1 MTKAVNL
8 LINKKLDSKPEKKNL
23 FNKLSI
29 IKLIA
34 ELGSVSVNDIVKN
47 LSLSLPTVNSLIAEL
62 LEDNIVRQ
70 FDKGESIGGRKPNLY
85 RLCDGL
91 FQVLCVEL
99 QRFSITLSIMDNN
112 QNIVAETVELD
123 NELSRNADNLRD
135 ITQIID
141 QYLLEKA
148 VDTAN
153 LTGLIIS
160 MPGLIN
166 ADEGTNETFLHDAS
180 QSITAYFEDKYKKPV
195 YILNDVKG
203 AAYAELKFGL
213 AKNTKN
219 SLIILMDWGI
229 GLGIVSN
236 GEVYLGRDGYSGE
249 VGHMPFIDNGELCYC
264 GKRGCLE
271 TVASGI
277 ALVNN
282 AKQEIQKGELTKLNE
297 LQKEELDHLTPT
309 HVIEAANKGDQFAI
323 NQISKLGTNLG
334 KAFASLIQLLNPELI
349 VLGGKIA
356 KANELITIPIQQAI
370 NSYTMAIL
378 KEHCDIKV
386 SSLTLDS
393 NTIGLTNY
401 FITKYLSV
409 ELIRK
414 SKI

>member
-1 MTKAVNL
+1 
-8 LINKKLDSKPEKKNL
+8 
-23 FNKLSI
+23 
-29 IKLIA
+29 
-34 ELGSVSVNDIVKN
+34 
-47 LSLSLPTVNSLIAEL
+47 
-62 LEDNIVRQ
+62 
-70 FDKGESIGGRKPNLY
+70 
-85 RLCDGL
+85 
-91 FQVLCVEL
+91 
-99 QRFSITLSIMDNN
+99 MDNN

-123 NELSRNADNLRD
+123 NELSRNADNLHD

-141 QYLLEKA
+141 QYLLEKL
-148 VDTAN
+148 VDTEN
-153 LTGLIIS
+153 LTGLIVS

-166 ADEGTNETFLHDAS
+166 AEEGTNETFLHDTS
-180 QSITAYFEDKYKKPV
+180 QSITAYFENKYRKPV

-213 AKNTKN
+213 AKNTRN

-297 LQKEELDHLTPT
+297 LHKEELDHLTPT

-386 SSLTLDS
+386 SSLNLDS

-409 ELIRK
+409 ELLQK

>member
-91 FQVLCVEL
+91 FQVLCIEL

-123 NELSRNADNLRD
+123 NELSRNADNLYD

-141 QYLLEKA
+141 QYLLEKL
-148 VDTAN
+148 VDTEN

-166 ADEGTNETFLHDAS
+166 AEEGTNETFLHDTS
-180 QSITAYFEDKYKKPV
+180 QSITAYFENKYRKPV

-213 AKNTKN
+213 AKNTRN

-297 LQKEELDHLTPT
+297 LHKDELDHLTPT

-370 NSYTMAIL
+370 NSYTMAI
-378 KEHCDIKV
+378 
-386 SSLTLDS
+386 
-393 NTIGLTNY
+393 
-401 FITKYLSV
+401 
-409 ELIRK
+409 
-414 SKI
+414 

>member
-112 QNIVAETVELD
+112 HNIVAETVELD

-166 ADEGTNETFLHDAS
+166 ADEGTNETFLHDVS

-409 ELIRK
+409 ELIQK

>member
-8 LINKKLDSKPEKKNL
+8 LINKKLESKPEKKNL
-23 FNKLSI
+23 FNKIAI

-47 LSLSLPTVNSLIAEL
+47 LFLSLPTVNSLIAEL
-62 LEDNIVRQ
+62 LEDNIIRQ

-85 RLCDGL
+85 RLRDGI

-112 QNIVAETVELD
+112 QNSIAATVELD
-123 NELSRNADNLRD
+123 NELSRNSANLDD
-135 ITQIID
+135 ITRIID
-141 QYLLEKA
+141 QYIA
-148 VDTAN
+148 DQSVDIEN
-153 LTGLIIS
+153 LTGLIVS

-166 ADEGTNETFLHDAS
+166 AEEGTNETFLHDDS
-180 QSITAYFEDKYKKPV
+180 LPITTYFQDKYKKPV

-213 AKNTKN
+213 AKNTRN

-229 GLGIVSN
+229 GLGIISN

-249 VGHMPFIDNGELCYC
+249 VGHMPFIDHGELCYC

-282 AKQEIQKGELTKLNE
+282 AKQEILKGELTKLNE
-297 LQKEELDHLTPT
+297 LRKEELNHLTPM
-309 HVIEAANKGDQFAI
+309 HIIEAANKGDQFAI

-386 SSLTLDS
+386 SSLNLDS
-393 NTIGLTNY
+393 NTVGLTNY

-409 ELIRK
+409 ELLQK
-414 SKI
+414 SKL

>member
-62 LEDNIVRQ
+62 LEDHIVRQ

-309 HVIEAANKGDQFAI
+309 HIIEAANKGDQFAI

-409 ELIRK
+409 ELIQK

>member
-91 FQVLCVEL
+91 FQVLCIEL

-123 NELSRNADNLRD
+123 NELSRNADNLHD
-135 ITQIID
+135 ITRIID
-141 QYLLEKA
+141 QYLLEKS
-148 VDTAN
+148 VDTEN

-166 ADEGTNETFLHDAS
+166 AEEGTNETFLHDAS
-180 QSITAYFEDKYKKPV
+180 QSITAYFENKYSKPV

-213 AKNTKN
+213 AKNTRN

-297 LQKEELDHLTPT
+297 LHKEELDHLTPT

-386 SSLTLDS
+386 SSLNLDS

-409 ELIRK
+409 ELLQK

>member
-309 HVIEAANKGDQFAI
+309 HIIEAANKGDQFAI

-409 ELIRK
+409 ELIQK

>member
-91 FQVLCVEL
+91 FQVLCIEL

-112 QNIVAETVELD
+112 QNSVAETVELD
-123 NELSRNADNLRD
+123 NELSRNADNLHD

-141 QYLLEKA
+141 QYLVEKS
-148 VDTAN
+148 VDTEN

-166 ADEGTNETFLHDAS
+166 AEEGTNETFLNDSS
-180 QSITAYFEDKYKKPV
+180 QSITAYFENKYNKPV

-297 LQKEELDHLTPT
+297 LHKEELDHLTPT
-309 HVIEAANKGDQFAI
+309 HIIEAANKGDQFAI

-409 ELIRK
+409 ELLQK

>member
-112 QNIVAETVELD
+112 HNIVAETVELD

-409 ELIRK
+409 ELIQK

>member
-8 LINKKLDSKPEKKNL
+8 LINKKLESKPEKKNL
-23 FNKLSI
+23 LNKISI

-47 LSLSLPTVNSLIAEL
+47 LFLSLPTVNSLIAEL
-62 LEDNIVRQ
+62 LDDNMIRQ

-85 RLCDGL
+85 RLCDRL
-91 FQVLCVEL
+91 FQVLCIEL
-99 QRFSITLSIMDNN
+99 QRFSITLSVMDNN
-112 QNIVAETVELD
+112 QNSIAETVELD
-123 NELSRNADNLRD
+123 NELSRNADNLND
-135 ITQIID
+135 IRQIID
-141 QYLLEKA
+141 QYIVERSI
-148 VDTAN
+148 DMDN
-153 LTGLIIS
+153 LTGIIIS

-166 ADEGTNETFLHDAS
+166 AELGTNETFLHDDN
-180 QSITAYFEDKYKKPV
+180 QSITAYFEEKYKKPV

-213 AKNTKN
+213 AKNTRN

-282 AKQEIQKGELTKLNE
+282 AKQEIQHGELTKLNE
-297 LQKEELDHLTPT
+297 LKKEELDHLTPS
-309 HVIEAANKGDQFAI
+309 HIIEAAHKGDQFAI

-378 KEHCDIKV
+378 KEHCEIKV
-386 SSLTLDS
+386 SSLNLDS
-393 NTIGLTNY
+393 NTVGLTNY
-401 FITKYLSV
+401 FITKYLSD
-409 ELIRK
+409 ELLQK
-414 SKI
+414 SKN

>member
-409 ELIRK
+409 ELIQK